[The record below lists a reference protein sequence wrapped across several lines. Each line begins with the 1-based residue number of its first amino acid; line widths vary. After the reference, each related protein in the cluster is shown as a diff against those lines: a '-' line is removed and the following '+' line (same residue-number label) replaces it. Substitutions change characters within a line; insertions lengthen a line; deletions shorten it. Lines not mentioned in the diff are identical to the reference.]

1 MDMERIGNII
11 RQKRKSLGLSMEKV
25 AQKTDMTY
33 KTVLAIEQGK
43 SATMTTLFT
52 ILDVL
57 GLEFIIKD
65 KEVEGS

>member
-1 MDMERIGNII
+1 MERIGNII

-43 SATMTTLFT
+43 SATMTTLFS

>member
-1 MDMERIGNII
+1 MEKIGNII
-11 RQKRKSLGLSMEKV
+11 REKRRSLGLSMEKV
-25 AQKTDMTY
+25 AQRTNMTY
-33 KTVLAIEQGK
+33 KTVLTIEQGK
-43 SATMTTLFT
+43 TATMTKLFA

>member
-1 MDMERIGNII
+1 MERIGNII
-11 RQKRKSLGLSMEKV
+11 RKKRKSLGLSMEKV

-43 SATMTTLFT
+43 PATMTTLFA

-57 GLEFIIKD
+57 GLEFIIRD

>member
-1 MDMERIGNII
+1 MERIGNII

-43 SATMTTLFT
+43 PATMTTLLA

-57 GLEFIIKD
+57 GLEFIIRD